1 MKFLLTML
9 LAVMAIASYAKLYN
23 ATEWKA
29 VDRKDN
35 DAVIAYWAD
44 VTNNPNSKFYH
55 TVMAKAKRDNLN
67 IAQIKTMVD
76 AEAVAC
82 GITDAD
88 LILMRKVNVIRNVVE
103 DYQSALDLCLT
114 GTGRHTKAYLGY
126 CYIALKRYDEAVQ
139 AFKANGKFHEASYY
153 ASKYNVGTKAEQFAL
168 ASQVLRGKLL
178 PVALANKIFNILTD
192 IDLGEAEVSEADY
205 KKLLKKLKR
214 KYSKTVKTTVD
225 GVTKR
230 EYVYEYMRATIID
243 LLKDL

>member
-1 MKFLLTML
+1 ML

-29 VDRKDN
+29 VNKSDN
-35 DAVIAYWAD
+35 DAIIAYWAD
-44 VTNNPNSKFYH
+44 VTNNNNEKFYY
-55 TVMAKAKRDNLN
+55 TIMVKAKRDNLN
-67 IAQIKTMVD
+67 TEQVKALVD
-76 AEAVAC
+76 AEAVVC

-88 LILMRKVNVIRNVVE
+88 LILERKVQSIRNVVK

-114 GTGRHTKAYLGY
+114 GTGRQTKRSLGY
-126 CYIALKRYDEAVQ
+126 CYIALKRYDEAIQ
-139 AFKANGKFHEASYY
+139 AFKDSGQLYWAFYC

-168 ASQVLRGKLL
+168 ASQALLAKRL
-178 PVALANKIFNILTD
+178 PVAGANKTFGILTD
-192 IDLGEAEVSEADY
+192 IDLDEAGVSEADY

-214 KYSKTVKTTVD
+214 KYGKTVKTTVD

-230 EYVYEYMRATIID
+230 EYVYEDMRATIID